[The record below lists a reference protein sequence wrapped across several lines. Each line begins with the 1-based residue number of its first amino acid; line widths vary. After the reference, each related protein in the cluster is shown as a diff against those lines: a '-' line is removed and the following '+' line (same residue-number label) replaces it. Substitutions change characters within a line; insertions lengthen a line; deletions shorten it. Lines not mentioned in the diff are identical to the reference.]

1 MSFILNTGTCGF
13 RLPPP
18 PRAFCRTPQ
27 LISVAGRTKDR
38 GQEDRV
44 TVAVRVS
51 ATVTGHRRMGVREH
65 DLVLALPPGQVTA
78 RQVIEASVTAEVA
91 AYQVRAEEASLVRVL
106 TREGLARDLATGVV
120 RTGGPQD
127 IVPFDTVPFDTA
139 LVDTAPI
146 DTGAAVDAA
155 LLAFADGLFKVF
167 VADRELADDDAP
179 VALTDGTQLLFLRL
193 MPLAG
198 G

>member
-1 MSFILNTGTCGF
+1 
-13 RLPPP
+13 
-18 PRAFCRTPQ
+18 
-27 LISVAGRTKDR
+27 
-38 GQEDRV
+38 
-44 TVAVRVS
+44 
-51 ATVTGHRRMGVREH
+51 MGVREH
-65 DLVLALPPGQVTA
+65 ELVLALPPGQVTA

-91 AYQVRAEEASLVRVL
+91 AYQARAEEASLVRVL

-127 IVPFDTVPFDTA
+127 TVDAAAGDPAPIDTVP
-139 LVDTAPI
+139 VDTVPVDAVPVDTVPV

-179 VALTDGTQLLFLRL
+179 VTLTHGTQLLFLRL

>member
-1 MSFILNTGTCGF
+1 M
-13 RLPPP
+13 
-18 PRAFCRTPQ
+18 
-27 LISVAGRTKDR
+27 
-38 GQEDRV
+38 

-51 ATVTGHRRMGVREH
+51 ATVTGHRRMGVSEH

-91 AYQVRAEEASLVRVL
+91 AFQARAEEASLVRVL
-106 TREGLARDLATGVV
+106 TREGLARELTTGAV

-127 IVPFDTVPFDTA
+127 PGLDDTA
-139 LVDTAPI
+139 AVDA
-146 DTGAAVDAA
+146 GAAVDAA

-179 VALTDGTQLLFLRL
+179 VALADGTQLLFLRL

>member
-1 MSFILNTGTCGF
+1 M
-13 RLPPP
+13 
-18 PRAFCRTPQ
+18 
-27 LISVAGRTKDR
+27 
-38 GQEDRV
+38 

-51 ATVTGHRRMGVREH
+51 ATVTGHRRLGVDVH
-65 DLVLALPPGQVTA
+65 DLVLALPPGPVTA
-78 RQVIEASVTAEVA
+78 RQLIEAAVTAEVA
-91 AYQVRAEEASLVRVL
+91 AYEARAEEASLVRVL
-106 TREGLARDLATGVV
+106 TRDGLTRDLARGAV

-127 IVPFDTVPFDTA
+127 TGLADPGLANPGLGNTEP
-139 LVDTAPI
+139 VDPR
-146 DTGAAVDAA
+146 AAVDTA

-179 VALTDGTQLLFLRL
+179 VALADGAQLLFLRL

>member
-1 MSFILNTGTCGF
+1 M
-13 RLPPP
+13 
-18 PRAFCRTPQ
+18 
-27 LISVAGRTKDR
+27 
-38 GQEDRV
+38 
-44 TVAVRVS
+44 
-51 ATVTGHRRMGVREH
+51 TGHRRMGVREH

-78 RQVIEASVTAEVA
+78 RQVIEASVAAEVA
-91 AYQVRAEEASLVRVL
+91 AFQARTEEASLVRVL
-106 TREGLARDLATGVV
+106 TREGLARELATGAV
-120 RTGGPQD
+120 RTGGPQEED
-127 IVPFDTVPFDTA
+127 AGDPSPVDTVP
-139 LVDTAPI
+139 V

-179 VALTDGTQLLFLRL
+179 VALADGAQLLFLRL

>member
-1 MSFILNTGTCGF
+1 M
-13 RLPPP
+13 
-18 PRAFCRTPQ
+18 
-27 LISVAGRTKDR
+27 
-38 GQEDRV
+38 

-51 ATVTGHRRMGVREH
+51 ATVTGHRRMGVSEH

-91 AYQVRAEEASLVRVL
+91 AFQARAEEASLVRVL
-106 TREGLARDLATGVV
+106 TREGLARELTTGAV

-127 IVPFDTVPFDTA
+127 PGLDDTA
-139 LVDTAPI
+139 AVDAAPI

-179 VALTDGTQLLFLRL
+179 VALADGTQLLFLRL

>member
-1 MSFILNTGTCGF
+1 
-13 RLPPP
+13 
-18 PRAFCRTPQ
+18 
-27 LISVAGRTKDR
+27 
-38 GQEDRV
+38 V

-51 ATVTGHRRMGVREH
+51 ATVTGHRRMGVDEH

-78 RQVIEASVTAEVA
+78 RQVIEASVIAEVA
-91 AYQVRAEEASLVRVL
+91 AYQARAEEASLVQVL
-106 TREGLARDLATGVV
+106 TREGLARDLAKGAV

-127 IVPFDTVPFDTA
+127 TVPVDTVPVDTAAGDPA
-139 LVDTAPI
+139 LVDTAAGDPAPV
-146 DTGAAVDAA
+146 DTVDAVDAA

-179 VALTDGTQLLFLRL
+179 VALTDGARLLFLRL

>member
-1 MSFILNTGTCGF
+1 M
-13 RLPPP
+13 
-18 PRAFCRTPQ
+18 
-27 LISVAGRTKDR
+27 
-38 GQEDRV
+38 

-51 ATVTGHRRMGVREH
+51 ATVTGHRRMGVSEH

-78 RQVIEASVTAEVA
+78 RQVIEASVIAEVA
-91 AYQVRAEEASLVRVL
+91 AYEARTEEASLVRVL
-106 TREGLARDLATGVV
+106 TREGLARELATGAV

-127 IVPFDTVPFDTA
+127 PVLD
-139 LVDTAPI
+139 DTAPGDTAAVEPAPV

-155 LLAFADGLFKVF
+155 LLAFADGLFKIF

-179 VALTDGTQLLFLRL
+179 VALTDGAQLLFLRL

>member
-1 MSFILNTGTCGF
+1 
-13 RLPPP
+13 
-18 PRAFCRTPQ
+18 
-27 LISVAGRTKDR
+27 
-38 GQEDRV
+38 
-44 TVAVRVS
+44 
-51 ATVTGHRRMGVREH
+51 MGVREH
-65 DLVLALPPGQVTA
+65 ELVLALPPGQVTA

-91 AYQVRAEEASLVRVL
+91 AYQARAEEASLVRVL
-106 TREGLARDLATGVV
+106 TGEGLARDLATGVV
-120 RTGGPQD
+120 RSGGPQD
-127 IVPFDTVPFDTA
+127 TVDTVP
-139 LVDTAPI
+139 VDTVPVDTVPI

-179 VALTDGTQLLFLRL
+179 VALTDGAQLLFLRL

>member
-1 MSFILNTGTCGF
+1 
-13 RLPPP
+13 
-18 PRAFCRTPQ
+18 
-27 LISVAGRTKDR
+27 
-38 GQEDRV
+38 V

-91 AYQVRAEEASLVRVL
+91 AFQARAEEASLVRVL
-106 TREGLARDLATGVV
+106 TREGLARELATGAV
-120 RTGGPQD
+120 RTGGPQEPALD
-127 IVPFDTVPFDTA
+127 DTA
-139 LVDTAPI
+139 AGDPAPVAVDVA
-146 DTGAAVDAA
+146 AAVDAA

-179 VALTDGTQLLFLRL
+179 VALADGAQLLFLRL

>member
-1 MSFILNTGTCGF
+1 M
-13 RLPPP
+13 
-18 PRAFCRTPQ
+18 
-27 LISVAGRTKDR
+27 
-38 GQEDRV
+38 

-91 AYQVRAEEASLVRVL
+91 AFQARAEEASLVRVL
-106 TREGLARDLATGVV
+106 TREGLARELAMGAV
-120 RTGGPQD
+120 RTGGPQEED
-127 IVPFDTVPFDTA
+127 AGDPAPVA
-139 LVDTAPI
+139 VDVA
-146 DTGAAVDAA
+146 AAVDAA

-167 VADRELADDDAP
+167 VVDRELADDDAP
-179 VALTDGTQLLFLRL
+179 VALTDGARLLFLRL

>member
-1 MSFILNTGTCGF
+1 
-13 RLPPP
+13 
-18 PRAFCRTPQ
+18 
-27 LISVAGRTKDR
+27 
-38 GQEDRV
+38 V

-91 AYQVRAEEASLVRVL
+91 AYQARAEEASLVRVL

-127 IVPFDTVPFDTA
+127 TVDIAAGDPAPVDTVPIDT
-139 LVDTAPI
+139 VPI

-167 VADRELADDDAP
+167 VADQELADDDAP

>member
-1 MSFILNTGTCGF
+1 M
-13 RLPPP
+13 
-18 PRAFCRTPQ
+18 
-27 LISVAGRTKDR
+27 
-38 GQEDRV
+38 

-51 ATVTGHRRMGVREH
+51 ATVTGHRRPGVQEH

-78 RQVIEASVTAEVA
+78 RQLIEASVVAEVA
-91 AYQVRAEEASLVRVL
+91 AFQARAEEASLVRVL
-106 TREGLARDLATGVV
+106 TRDGLARELASGAV

-127 IVPFDTVPFDTA
+127 VPADAVPVNA
-139 LVDTAPI
+139 VPVNAVPV

-155 LLAFADGLFKVF
+155 LLAFGDGLFKVF

-179 VALTDGTQLLFLRL
+179 VALSDGAQLLFLRL

>member
-1 MSFILNTGTCGF
+1 M
-13 RLPPP
+13 
-18 PRAFCRTPQ
+18 
-27 LISVAGRTKDR
+27 
-38 GQEDRV
+38 

-91 AYQVRAEEASLVRVL
+91 AFQARTEEASLVRVL
-106 TREGLARDLATGVV
+106 TREGLARELATGAV

-127 IVPFDTVPFDTA
+127 PGLDDTVAGDPVP
-139 LVDTAPI
+139 VDVT
-146 DTGAAVDAA
+146 AAVDAA

-167 VADRELADDDAP
+167 VADRELADDGVP
-179 VALTDGTQLLFLRL
+179 VVLTDGAQLLFLRL

>member
-1 MSFILNTGTCGF
+1 
-13 RLPPP
+13 
-18 PRAFCRTPQ
+18 
-27 LISVAGRTKDR
+27 
-38 GQEDRV
+38 V

-65 DLVLALPPGQVTA
+65 DLVLALPPGPVTA
-78 RQVIEASVTAEVA
+78 RQVIEASVIAEVA
-91 AYQVRAEEASLVRVL
+91 AFHARAEEASLVRVL
-106 TREGLARDLATGVV
+106 TREGLARELATGAV

-127 IVPFDTVPFDTA
+127 PVLVGTAAVETVSVETVP
-139 LVDTAPI
+139 VDV
-146 DTGAAVDAA
+146 GAAVDAA

-179 VALTDGTQLLFLRL
+179 VALADGAQLLFLRL